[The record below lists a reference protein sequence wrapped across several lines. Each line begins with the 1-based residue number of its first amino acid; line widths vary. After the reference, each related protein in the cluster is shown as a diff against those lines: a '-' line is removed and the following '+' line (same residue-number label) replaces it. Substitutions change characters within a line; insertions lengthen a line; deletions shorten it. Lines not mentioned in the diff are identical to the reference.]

1 MDNILKNSKRRIWV
15 AIVLSLVMPGLGQV
29 YCGKLAR
36 GLVLTFLNILPIPLV
51 LGLFLLSD
59 SFVMVKI
66 ALLLA
71 FFGLM
76 VKLFSIIDSAN
87 LAKRAGV
94 DYQLK
99 DYNKWHVYFLLVLIV
114 TGGTIGSSLYLR
126 DQCLDAFSVPTSSCY
141 PNILPGDKILANKN
155 AYDKI
160 DPQRGDIVI
169 FINPENRHEKFIKR
183 VIAIAGDTFEMKNNE
198 LYINDQKLKL
208 EILPDSTF
216 GKMNIDDNENIKG
229 TLYQETNGKT
239 QYDIVLTDAYETT
252 IRDFAKITV
261 PANHCFVIG
270 DNRNNSYDS
279 RNFGCIHL
287 ATIIGRADFIYWPV
301 NDFSRFGS
309 LN

>member
-29 YCGKLAR
+29 YCGKMAR

-126 DQCLDAFSVPTSSCY
+126 DMCLDAFSVPTASCY

-183 VIAIAGDTFEMKNNE
+183 VVAIAGDTIEMKNNE
-198 LYINDQKLKL
+198 LYINDQKLELKKL
-208 EILPDSTF
+208 DGSALNKIAINNSI
-216 GKMNIDDNENIKG
+216 GN
-229 TLYQETNGKT
+229 LYQETNGKT
-239 QYDIVLTDAYETT
+239 RYNIFLSDSSETT
-252 IRDFAKITV
+252 IHDFEKITI
-261 PANHCFVIG
+261 PQNHCFVLG

-279 RNFGCIHL
+279 RNFGCVHL
-287 ATIIGRADFIYWPV
+287 ATIIGRADLVYWPAK
-301 NDFSRFGS
+301 DFSRIGS
-309 LN
+309 LE

>member
-1 MDNILKNSKRRIWV
+1 MDNILKNSKRRIWI
-15 AIVLSLVMPGLGQV
+15 AIVMSLIMPGLGQV
-29 YCGKLAR
+29 YCGKMAR

-59 SFVMVKI
+59 SFVLVKI
-66 ALLLA
+66 AILLA

-76 VKLFSIIDSAN
+76 VKLFSIVDSAN
-87 LAKRAGV
+87 LAMRAGT

-126 DQCLDAFSVPTSSCY
+126 DQCMDAFSVPTASCY
-141 PNILPGDKILANKN
+141 PNILPGDKIIANKN
-155 AYDKI
+155 AYNKI

-198 LYINDQKLKL
+198 LYINDQKL
-208 EILPDSTF
+208 EDSALNKIVINNSD
-216 GKMNIDDNENIKG
+216 GE
-229 TLYQETNGKT
+229 LYQETNGKT
-239 QYDIVLTDAYETT
+239 QYNIFLSDSSETA
-252 IRDFAKITV
+252 IHDFEKIKI
-261 PANHCFVIG
+261 PQNHCFVIG

-279 RNFGCIHL
+279 RNFGCVHL